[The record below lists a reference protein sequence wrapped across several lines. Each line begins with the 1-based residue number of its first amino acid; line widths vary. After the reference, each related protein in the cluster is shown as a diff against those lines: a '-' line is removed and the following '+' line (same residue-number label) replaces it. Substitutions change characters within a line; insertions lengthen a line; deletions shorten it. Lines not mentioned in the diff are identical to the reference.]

1 MIVLKHFIKSIL
13 YNLIIYFLNAL
24 SVIKVRLRL
33 KISFIS
39 YVYIFYSIRAKHF
52 IALME
57 KKVSQTH
64 RKWHNSDL
72 AKKVLENLPF
82 EYL

>member
-1 MIVLKHFIKSIL
+1 MCLT
-13 YNLIIYFLNAL
+13 
-24 SVIKVRLRL
+24 VINVRLRL

-39 YVYIFYSIRAKHF
+39 YVYILYSIRAKHF
-52 IALME
+52 IALMD
-57 KKVSQTH
+57 KKVSQSH

-72 AKKVLENLPF
+72 AKKGLENAPF